1 MKKII
6 NFILGAVVALN
17 LSASVANAASKEVRI
32 AFFLEWATPNQEDK
46 VKKAFDRAFGVPVK
60 WTNFATGG
68 EMTEAMLSGDIDISY
83 SQGLTPFVNAVN
95 AKAPII
101 LVDIA
106 VLYGMGGTTCVVSNA
121 SGITKR
127 NASDLEGKKV
137 AVPLGTMADYVFKE
151 TMRVV
156 GADPS
161 KMKVIDMNPEDGSA
175 ALVNGDVAMAC
186 LFGGT
191 SIDKAKEAGSSVLTV
206 AEAQEAGIAGI
217 DITSVTNKFLKENP
231 GMVRTFVEVTHEAN
245 TRYNAGKSNMNIIA
259 KDAAMDLAGTKK
271 QMGGFEFPDAATMK
285 SKYMNKGGIL
295 MNYLKVMG
303 NMFAT
308 SENPALRNYSKVVDT
323 SYLPN

>member
-1 MKKII
+1 MRKII
-6 NFILGAVVALN
+6 SFILGTIVALN
-17 LSASVANAASKEVRI
+17 LSVSVANAAANEVRV
-32 AFFLEWATPNQEDK
+32 AFFLEWATPNQEVK
-46 VKKAFDRAFGVPVK
+46 VKKTFDKALGVPVK

-95 AKAPII
+95 AKAPIK

-106 VLYGMGGTTCVVSNA
+106 VIYGMGGTTCVAAKGIDKGNA
-121 SGITKR
+121 SSKLDGQ
-127 NASDLEGKKV
+127 KV

-156 GADPS
+156 GADIS
-161 KMKVIDMNPEDGSA
+161 KMKVVDMNPEDGSA
-175 ALVNGDVAMAC
+175 AFVNGDVAMAC
-186 LFGGT
+186 LFGGK
-191 SIDKAKEAGSSVLTV
+191 SIKAAKEKGASLLTV
-206 AEAQEAGIAGI
+206 KEAQDAGIAGI

-245 TRYNAGKSNMNIIA
+245 ARYNDGKADMNVIA
-259 KDAAMDLAGTKK
+259 KDAAMDLAKTQK
-271 QMGGFEFPDAATMK
+271 QIGGFEFPNAGTMK

-295 MNYLKVMG
+295 MTYLEVMG

-308 SENPALRNYSKVVDT
+308 SENPALKDYAAVVDT
-323 SYLPN
+323 SFLP

>member
-1 MKKII
+1 MKKITSV
-6 NFILGAVVALN
+6 ILGAFIALN
-17 LSASVANAASKEVRI
+17 FSLSVVNAAAKEVRI

-46 VKKAFDRAFGVPVK
+46 VKKAFDKAFGIPVK

-121 SGITKR
+121 SRITKA
-127 NASDLEGKKV
+127 NASDLEGRKV
-137 AVPLGTMADYVFKE
+137 AVPLGNMADYVFKE

-175 ALVNGDVAMAC
+175 ALVNGDVDMAC

-191 SIDKAKEAGSSVLTV
+191 SIKKAEEAGKKMLTVKEAKD
-206 AEAQEAGIAGI
+206 AGIAGI
-217 DITSVTNKFLKENP
+217 DITSVTNKFLRENP

-245 TRYNAGKSNMNIIA
+245 ARFNSGRSNMSVIA

-271 QMGGFEFPDAATMK
+271 QMGGFEFPDADTMR
-285 SKYMNKGGIL
+285 SKYMNRGGIL
-295 MNYLKVMG
+295 MNYLSVMG

-308 SENPALRNYSKVVDT
+308 SENPALNDYSQVVT
-323 SYLPN
+323 TRYLP

>member
-1 MKKII
+1 MKKIVSLL
-6 NFILGAVVALN
+6 LGSIVALT
-17 LSASVANAASKEVRI
+17 LSVSAFSAANEVRV

-46 VKKAFDRAFGVPVK
+46 VKQTFDKALGVPVK

-95 AKAPII
+95 AKAPLK

-106 VLYGMGGTTCVVSNA
+106 VIYGMGGTTCVAAKGIDKGNA
-121 SGITKR
+121 STKL
-127 NASDLEGKKV
+127 DGQKV

-156 GADPS
+156 GADIS
-161 KMKVIDMNPEDGSA
+161 KMSVVDMNPEDGSA
-175 ALVNGDVAMAC
+175 AFINGDVAMAC
-186 LFGGT
+186 LFGGK
-191 SIDKAKEAGSSVLTV
+191 SIENALKAGTRMLSVKEATD
-206 AEAQEAGIAGI
+206 AGISGI
-217 DITSVTNKFLKENP
+217 DITSVMNKFLKENP
-231 GMVRTFVEVTHEAN
+231 GMVRTFIEITHE
-245 TRYNAGKSNMNIIA
+245 YNAKFRAGNSNMNIIA

-295 MNYLKVMG
+295 MNYLNVMG

-308 SENPALRNYSKVVDT
+308 SENPALKDYSKVVDT

>member
-6 NFILGAVVALN
+6 SLLLGSIIALT
-17 LSASVANAASKEVRI
+17 LSISAAFSAANEVRV
-32 AFFLEWATPNQEDK
+32 AFFLEWALPNQEDK
-46 VKKAFDRAFGVPVK
+46 VKKTFDDALGVPVK

-95 AKAPII
+95 AKAPIK

-106 VLYGMGGTTCVVSNA
+106 VIYGMGGTTCVAAKGIDKENA
-121 SGITKR
+121 SIKLDGQ
-127 NASDLEGKKV
+127 KV

-156 GADPS
+156 GADIS
-161 KMKVIDMNPEDGSA
+161 KMTVVDMNPEDGSV
-175 ALVNGDVAMAC
+175 ALVNGDVAVAC
-186 LFGGT
+186 LFGGK
-191 SIDKAKEAGSSVLTV
+191 SIASAKEVGTSVLTV
-206 AEAQEAGIAGI
+206 KEAQDAGIAGI

-245 TRYNAGKSNMNIIA
+245 ARYNAGKSNMNIIA

-295 MNYLKVMG
+295 MTYLDVMG

-308 SENPALRNYSKVVDT
+308 SENPALKNYSKVVDT
-323 SYLPN
+323 GYLPN

>member
-6 NFILGAVVALN
+6 SALFGALLVFSLN
-17 LSASVANAASKEVRI
+17 TSVANAAAKEVRV

-46 VKKAFDRAFGVPVK
+46 VKKAFDKAMGVPVK

-95 AKAPII
+95 AKAPIK

-106 VLYGMGGTTCVVSNA
+106 VIYGMGGTTCVAKKGINKGNA
-121 SGITKR
+121 ATKL
-127 NASDLEGKKV
+127 DGQKV

-156 GADPS
+156 KADIS

-175 ALVNGDVAMAC
+175 ALVSGDVAMAC
-186 LFGGT
+186 LFGGK
-191 SIDKAKEAGSSVLTV
+191 SIKNAKTVGAAVLTV
-206 AEAQEAGIAGI
+206 AEAKAEGIAGI

-231 GMVRTFVEVTHEAN
+231 GMVKSFVEVTHEAN
-245 TRYNAGKSNMNIIA
+245 ARYNSGKSDMKVIA

-271 QMGGFEFPDAATMK
+271 QMGGFEFPDASVMK
-285 SKYMNKGGIL
+285 KKYMNRSGIL
-295 MNYLKVMG
+295 MQYLKVMG

-308 SENPALRNYSKVVDT
+308 SENPALKNYGKVVT
-323 SYLPN
+323 TKYLP

>member
-6 NFILGAVVALN
+6 SALFGVLLVFSLN
-17 LSASVANAASKEVRI
+17 TSVANAAAKEVRI

-46 VKKAFDRAFGVPVK
+46 VKKAFDKAMGVPVK

-95 AKAPII
+95 AKAPIK

-106 VLYGMGGTTCVVSNA
+106 VVYGMGGTTCVAKKGINKGNA
-121 SGITKR
+121 AVKLDGQ
-127 NASDLEGKKV
+127 KV

-156 GADPS
+156 KADIS

-175 ALVNGDVAMAC
+175 ALVSGDVAMAC
-186 LFGGT
+186 LFGGK
-191 SIDKAKEAGSSVLTV
+191 SIKNAKTVGAAVLTV
-206 AEAQEAGIAGI
+206 AEAKAEGIAGI

-231 GMVRTFVEVTHEAN
+231 GMVKAFVEVTHEAN
-245 TRYNAGKSNMNIIA
+245 ARYNSGKSDMNVIA

-271 QMGGFEFPDAATMK
+271 QMGGFEFPDASVMK
-285 SKYMNKGGIL
+285 KKYMNKSGIL
-295 MNYLKVMG
+295 MQYLKVMG

-308 SENPALRNYSKVVDT
+308 SENPALKNYGKVVT
-323 SYLPN
+323 TKYLP

>member
-6 NFILGAVVALN
+6 SLLLGSIVAFVLT
-17 LSASVANAASKEVRI
+17 ASVAFSAANEVRV
-32 AFFLEWATPNQEDK
+32 AFFLEWATPNQEAK
-46 VKKAFDRAFGVPVK
+46 VKKVFDDALGVPVK

-95 AKAPII
+95 AKAPIK

-106 VLYGMGGTTCVVSNA
+106 VIYGMGGTTCVAAQGIDKGNA
-121 SGITKR
+121 STKL
-127 NASDLEGKKV
+127 DGQKV

-156 GADPS
+156 GADIS
-161 KMKVIDMNPEDGSA
+161 KMKVVDMAPEDGSA
-175 ALVNGDVAMAC
+175 AFVSGDVAMAC
-186 LFGGT
+186 LFGGK
-191 SIDKAKEAGSSVLTV
+191 SIAAAKEKGASLLTV
-206 AEAQEAGIAGI
+206 KEAQDAGIAGI

-245 TRYNAGKSNMNIIA
+245 ARFNAGKSDMNAIA

-271 QMGGFEFPDAATMK
+271 QMGGFEFPNAGTMK
-285 SKYMNKGGIL
+285 AKYLNKGGIL
-295 MNYLKVMG
+295 MTYLSVMG

-308 SENPALRNYSKVVDT
+308 SENPALSDYSKVVDT

>member
-6 NFILGAVVALN
+6 SFILGTLFVLN
-17 LSASVANAASKEVRI
+17 LSVTTANSAAKEVRI

-46 VKKAFDRAFGVPVK
+46 VKKAFDKALGVPVK

-95 AKAPII
+95 AKAPIK

-106 VLYGMGGTTCVVSNA
+106 VIYGMGGTTCVAAKGINKGNA
-121 SGITKR
+121 SSKLDGQ
-127 NASDLEGKKV
+127 KV

-156 GADPS
+156 GADIS
-161 KMKVIDMNPEDGSA
+161 KMKVVDMNPEDGSA
-175 ALVNGDVAMAC
+175 AFLNGDVAMAC
-186 LFGGT
+186 LFGGK
-191 SIDKAKEAGSSVLTV
+191 SIKAAKEKGASLLTV
-206 AEAQEAGIAGI
+206 KEAQDAGIAGI

-245 TRYNAGKSNMNIIA
+245 ARYNSGKSSMNTIA
-259 KDAAMDLAGTKK
+259 KDAGMTLANTQK
-271 QMGGFEFPDAATMK
+271 QMDGFEFPNAATMK
-285 SKYMNKGGIL
+285 SKYLNKGGIL
-295 MNYLKVMG
+295 MTYLSVMG

-308 SENPALRNYSKVVDT
+308 SENPALSDYFKVVDT
-323 SYLPN
+323 SYLP

>member
-6 NFILGAVVALN
+6 SFFLGSILALN
-17 LSASVANAASKEVRI
+17 LSITAANSAANEVRV

-46 VKKAFDRAFGVPVK
+46 VKKTFDKALGVPVK

-95 AKAPII
+95 AKAAIK

-106 VLYGMGGTTCVVSNA
+106 VIYGMGGTTCVAAKGIDKGNA
-121 SGITKR
+121 SSKLDGQ
-127 NASDLEGKKV
+127 KV

-156 GADPS
+156 GADIS
-161 KMKVIDMNPEDGSA
+161 KMKVVDMNPEDGSA
-175 ALVNGDVAMAC
+175 AFVNGDVAMAC
-186 LFGGT
+186 LFGGK
-191 SIDKAKEAGSSVLTV
+191 SIKAAKEKGASLLTV
-206 AEAQEAGIAGI
+206 KEAQDAGIAGI

-245 TRYNAGKSNMNIIA
+245 ARYNSGKSDMSVIA

-271 QMGGFEFPDAATMK
+271 QMGGFEFINASKMK
-285 SKYMNKGGIL
+285 SNYMNKGGIL
-295 MNYLKVMG
+295 MTYLEVMG

-308 SENPALRNYSKVVDT
+308 SENPALKDYSKVVDT
-323 SYLPN
+323 SYLP

>member
-1 MKKII
+1 MKKTI
-6 NFILGAVVALN
+6 NFILGAFLALS
-17 LSASVANAASKEVRI
+17 LSASVAYAAAKEVRI

-68 EMTEAMLSGDIDISY
+68 EMTEAMLSGAIDISY

-106 VLYGMGGTTCVVSNA
+106 VLYGMGGTTCIVSNK
-121 SGITKR
+121 SGITKV

-161 KMKVIDMNPEDGSA
+161 RMRVIDMNPEDGSA

-186 LFGGT
+186 LFGGK
-191 SIDKAKEAGSSVLTV
+191 SIKKAEEAGSKMLTV
-206 AEAQEAGIAGI
+206 AEAKDAGIAGI
-217 DITSVTNKFLKENP
+217 DITSVTNKFMRENP

-245 TRYNAGKSNMNIIA
+245 ARYNAGKSDMNIIA

-271 QMGGFEFPDAATMK
+271 QMDGFEFPNAATMK

-295 MNYLKVMG
+295 MNYLNVMG

-308 SENPALRNYSKVVDT
+308 SENPALKNYSKVVT
-323 SYLPN
+323 TGFLP

>member
-6 NFILGAVVALN
+6 SFLLGCVVALN
-17 LSASVANAASKEVRI
+17 LSTSVANAAASEVRV

-46 VKKAFDRAFGVPVK
+46 VKKTFDKALGVPVK

-68 EMTEAMLSGDIDISY
+68 EMTEAMLSGDIDISF

-95 AKAPII
+95 AKAPIK

-106 VLYGMGGTTCVVSNA
+106 VIYGMGGTTCVAAKGIDKGNA
-121 SGITKR
+121 SSKLDGQ
-127 NASDLEGKKV
+127 KV

-156 GADPS
+156 KADIS

-175 ALVNGDVAMAC
+175 ALVSGDVAMAC
-186 LFGGT
+186 LFGGK
-191 SIDKAKEAGSSVLTV
+191 SIKNAKTVGASVLTV
-206 AEAQEAGIAGI
+206 AEAKAEGIAGI

-231 GMVRTFVEVTHEAN
+231 GMVKAFVEVTHEAN
-245 TRYNAGKSNMNIIA
+245 ARYNSGKSDMNVIA

-271 QMGGFEFPDAATMK
+271 QMGGFEFPDASVMK
-285 SKYMNKGGIL
+285 KKYMNRSGIL
-295 MNYLKVMG
+295 MQYLKVMG

-308 SENPALRNYSKVVDT
+308 SENPALKNYGKVVT
-323 SYLPN
+323 TKYLP

>member
-1 MKKII
+1 
-6 NFILGAVVALN
+6 
-17 LSASVANAASKEVRI
+17 
-32 AFFLEWATPNQEDK
+32 
-46 VKKAFDRAFGVPVK
+46 
-60 WTNFATGG
+60 
-68 EMTEAMLSGDIDISY
+68 MTEAMLSGDIDISY

-95 AKAPII
+95 AKAPIK

-106 VLYGMGGTTCVVSNA
+106 VIYGMGGTTCVAAKGIDKGNA
-121 SGITKR
+121 SIKLDGQ
-127 NASDLEGKKV
+127 KV

-156 GADPS
+156 GADIS
-161 KMKVIDMNPEDGSA
+161 KMKVVDMNPEDGSA

-191 SIDKAKEAGSSVLTV
+191 SIKKAQEAGSSVLTV
-206 AEAQEAGIAGI
+206 KEAQDAGIAGI

-245 TRYNAGKSNMNIIA
+245 TRYNAGKSDMNIIA

-285 SKYMNKGGIL
+285 SKYMNDGGIL
-295 MNYLKVMG
+295 MNYLGVMG

-308 SENPALRNYSKVVDT
+308 SENPALKDYSKVVDT

>member
-6 NFILGAVVALN
+6 SFILGTIVALN
-17 LSASVANAASKEVRI
+17 LSVSVANAAANQVRV

-46 VKKAFDRAFGVPVK
+46 VKQTFDKALGVPVK

-95 AKAPII
+95 AKAPIK

-106 VLYGMGGTTCVVSNA
+106 VIYGMGGTTCVAAKGIDKGNA
-121 SGITKR
+121 
-127 NASDLEGKKV
+127 ASKLDGQKV

-156 GADPS
+156 GADIS
-161 KMKVIDMNPEDGSA
+161 KMKVVDMAPEDGSA
-175 ALVNGDVAMAC
+175 AFVSGDVAMAC
-186 LFGGT
+186 LFGGK
-191 SIDKAKEAGSSVLTV
+191 SIAAAKEKGASLLTV
-206 AEAQEAGIAGI
+206 KEAQDAGIAGI

-231 GMVRTFVEVTHEAN
+231 GMVKTFVEVTHDAN
-245 TRYNAGKSNMNIIA
+245 ARFNAGKSDMNVIA
-259 KDAAMDLAGTKK
+259 KDAAMDLASTKN
-271 QMGGFEFPDAATMK
+271 QMDGFEFPNAATMK
-285 SKYMNKGGIL
+285 SKYLNKGGIL
-295 MNYLKVMG
+295 MTYLSVMG

-308 SENPALRNYSKVVDT
+308 SENPALSDYSKVVDT
-323 SYLPN
+323 SYLP

>member
-6 NFILGAVVALN
+6 SLFLGSIIALT
-17 LSASVANAASKEVRI
+17 LSISAAFSAANEVRV
-32 AFFLEWATPNQEDK
+32 AFFLEWALPNQEDK
-46 VKKAFDRAFGVPVK
+46 VKKTFDDAMGVPIK

-106 VLYGMGGTTCVVSNA
+106 VIYGMGGTTCVAAKGIDKGNA
-121 SGITKR
+121 
-127 NASDLEGKKV
+127 ASKLDGQKV

-156 GADPS
+156 GADIS
-161 KMKVIDMNPEDGSA
+161 KMSVVDMNPEDGSA

-191 SIDKAKEAGSSVLTV
+191 SIDKAKEVGAPLLTV

-245 TRYNAGKSNMNIIA
+245 ARYNAGKSNMNIIA

-271 QMGGFEFPDAATMK
+271 QMGGFEFPNAATMK

-295 MNYLKVMG
+295 MTYLDVMG
-303 NMFAT
+303 KMFAT

>member
-6 NFILGAVVALN
+6 SFILGTIVALN
-17 LSASVANAASKEVRI
+17 LSVSFANAAANQVRV

-46 VKKAFDRAFGVPVK
+46 VKQTFDKALGVPVK

-95 AKAPII
+95 AKAAIK

-106 VLYGMGGTTCVVSNA
+106 VIYGMGGTTCVAAKGIDKGNA
-121 SGITKR
+121 AAKLDGQ
-127 NASDLEGKKV
+127 KV

-156 GADPS
+156 GADIS
-161 KMKVIDMNPEDGSA
+161 KMKVVDMNPEDGSA
-175 ALVNGDVAMAC
+175 AFVNGDVAMAC
-186 LFGGT
+186 LFGGK
-191 SIDKAKEAGSSVLTV
+191 SIKAAKEKGAPLLTV
-206 AEAQEAGIAGI
+206 KEAQDAGIAGI

-231 GMVRTFVEVTHEAN
+231 GMVKTFVEVTHDAN
-245 TRYNAGKSNMNIIA
+245 ARFNAGKSDMNVIA

-271 QMGGFEFPDAATMK
+271 QMGGFEFPNAGTMK

-295 MNYLKVMG
+295 MTYLEVMG

-308 SENPALRNYSKVVDT
+308 SENPALKDYAAVVDT
-323 SYLPN
+323 SYLP

>member
-1 MKKII
+1 MRKII
-6 NFILGAVVALN
+6 SFILGTIVALN
-17 LSASVANAASKEVRI
+17 LSVSVANAAANEVRV
-32 AFFLEWATPNQEDK
+32 AFFLEWATPNQEAK
-46 VKKAFDRAFGVPVK
+46 VKKTFDKALGVPVK

-95 AKAPII
+95 AKAPIK

-106 VLYGMGGTTCVVSNA
+106 VIYGMGGTTCVAAKGIDKGNA
-121 SGITKR
+121 SSKLDGQ
-127 NASDLEGKKV
+127 KV

-156 GADPS
+156 GADIS
-161 KMKVIDMNPEDGSA
+161 KMKVVDMNPEDGSA
-175 ALVNGDVAMAC
+175 AFVNGDVAMAC
-186 LFGGT
+186 LFGGK
-191 SIDKAKEAGSSVLTV
+191 SIKAAKEKGASLLTV
-206 AEAQEAGIAGI
+206 KEAQDAGIAGI

-245 TRYNAGKSNMNIIA
+245 ARYNNGKADMNIIA

-271 QMGGFEFPDAATMK
+271 QMGGFEFPNAGTMK

-295 MNYLKVMG
+295 MTYLEVMG

-308 SENPALRNYSKVVDT
+308 SENPALKDYAAVVDT
-323 SYLPN
+323 SFLP

>member
-6 NFILGAVVALN
+6 SALFGVLLVFSLN
-17 LSASVANAASKEVRI
+17 TSVANAAAKEVRI

-46 VKKAFDRAFGVPVK
+46 VTKAFDKAMGVPVK

-95 AKAPII
+95 AKAPIK

-106 VLYGMGGTTCVVSNA
+106 VVYGMGGTTCVAKKGINKGNA
-121 SGITKR
+121 AVKLDGQ
-127 NASDLEGKKV
+127 KV

-156 GADPS
+156 KADIS

-175 ALVNGDVAMAC
+175 ALVSGDVAMAC
-186 LFGGT
+186 LFGGN
-191 SIDKAKEAGSSVLTV
+191 SIKNAKTVGAAVLTV
-206 AEAQEAGIAGI
+206 AEAKAEGIAGI

-231 GMVRTFVEVTHEAN
+231 GMVKAFVEVTHEAN
-245 TRYNAGKSNMNIIA
+245 ARYNSGKSDMAIIA
-259 KDAAMDLAGTKK
+259 KDAAQKLADTKK
-271 QMGGFEFPDAATMK
+271 QMGGFEFPDAKTMK
-285 SKYMNKGGIL
+285 KKYMNKSGIL
-295 MNYLKVMG
+295 MSYLKVMG

-308 SENPALRNYSKVVDT
+308 SENPALKNYGKVVT
-323 SYLPN
+323 TKYLP

>member
-6 NFILGAVVALN
+6 SFILTSIVALY
-17 LSASVANAASKEVRI
+17 LSMSVAFSAANEVRV

-46 VKKAFDRAFGVPVK
+46 VKETFDKALGVPVK

-95 AKAPII
+95 AKAPLK

-106 VLYGMGGTTCVVSNA
+106 VIYGMGGTTCVAAKGIDKGNA
-121 SGITKR
+121 SSKLDGQ
-127 NASDLEGKKV
+127 KV

-156 GADPS
+156 GADIS
-161 KMKVIDMNPEDGSA
+161 KMKVVDMNPEDGSA
-175 ALVNGDVAMAC
+175 AFVSGDVAMAC
-186 LFGGT
+186 LFGGK
-191 SIDKAKEAGSSVLTV
+191 SIAAAKEKGASLLTV
-206 AEAQEAGIAGI
+206 KEAQDAGIAGI

-231 GMVRTFVEVTHEAN
+231 GMVKTFVEVTHDAN
-245 TRYNAGKSNMNIIA
+245 ARFNAGKSDMNVIA
-259 KDAAMDLAGTKK
+259 KDAAMDLAGTKN
-271 QMGGFEFPDAATMK
+271 QMDGFEFPDAATMK
-285 SKYMNKGGIL
+285 SKYLSKGGIL
-295 MNYLKVMG
+295 MTYLSVMG

-308 SENPALRNYSKVVDT
+308 SENPALKDYSAVVDT
-323 SYLPN
+323 SFLP

>member
-1 MKKII
+1 MRKII
-6 NFILGAVVALN
+6 SFILGTIVALN
-17 LSASVANAASKEVRI
+17 LSVSVANAAANEVRV
-32 AFFLEWATPNQEDK
+32 AFFLEWATPNQEAK
-46 VKKAFDRAFGVPVK
+46 VKKTFDKALGVPVK

-95 AKAPII
+95 AKAPIK

-106 VLYGMGGTTCVVSNA
+106 VIYGMGGTTCVAAKGIDKGNA
-121 SGITKR
+121 SSKLDGQ
-127 NASDLEGKKV
+127 KV

-156 GADPS
+156 GADIS
-161 KMKVIDMNPEDGSA
+161 KMKVVDMNPEDGSA
-175 ALVNGDVAMAC
+175 AFVNGDVAMAC
-186 LFGGT
+186 LFGGK
-191 SIDKAKEAGSSVLTV
+191 SIKAAKEKGASLLTV
-206 AEAQEAGIAGI
+206 KEAQDAGIAGI

-245 TRYNAGKSNMNIIA
+245 ARYNDGKADMNIIA

-271 QMGGFEFPDAATMK
+271 QMGGFEFPNAGTMK

-295 MNYLKVMG
+295 MTYLEVMG

-308 SENPALRNYSKVVDT
+308 SENPALKDYAAVVDT
-323 SYLPN
+323 SFLP